1 MARTLKPMLKRGER
15 RPGSSSGESTVSSC
29 AGARLAGAMKVQE
42 TEKPGDPEGV
52 IEQGEASVGVGMD
65 EDSTGEDVSEGG
77 RLLDGQG
84 PTGPAVVKSEARL
97 LRRPPPHLTLQV
109 AHLVAPLHPCPRLPT
124 LPTY

>member
-52 IEQGEASVGVGMD
+52 IEQGEASAGQSMD
-65 EDSTGEDVSEGG
+65 EDSTGEDERELGK
-77 RLLDGQG
+77 LLDGQG
-84 PTGPAVVKSEARL
+84 PTGPVAVKSEARL
-97 LRRPPPHLTLQV
+97 LRSPPPHLPLQV
-109 AHLVAPLHPCPRLPT
+109 DHLVAPLHPCPRLPR
-124 LPTY
+124 LPT